1 MVSYLEER
9 IEWYDHNYRMG
20 NALITNQQY
29 DKLEANLYRV
39 NPNANYFN
47 KKSLLPL
54 PSLPKNEIKEFLK
67 GLLTDTRLI
76 IEPKIDGCAIALQY
90 IEGEL
95 VKAISRKGGDVTNK
109 IKDIPD
115 VPSKIKIKGL
125 LQVRGELYNPSEHRS
140 LSYSQKQSAAYLR
153 AADSKSDHLSF
164 CSFQIINGRL
174 NQHDSLQYLKKLGFT
189 IPEYK
194 SLNFTTQ
201 VEIYRK
207 QWLDKKLFNN
217 YPTDGIVVKLNSRK
231 LQLIREKSFDS
242 YKFWQ
247 MAIKY

>member
-9 IEWYDHNYRMG
+9 IEWYEHNYRMG

-39 NPNANYFN
+39 DPNANYFN

-90 IEGEL
+90 IKGEL

-109 IKDIPD
+109 IKEIPD

-125 LQVRGELYNPSEHRS
+125 FQVRGELYNPSEHKQP
-140 LSYSQKQSAAYLR
+140 YYPQK
-153 AADSKSDHLSF
+153 
-164 CSFQIINGRL
+164 
-174 NQHDSLQYLKKLGFT
+174 
-189 IPEYK
+189 
-194 SLNFTTQ
+194 
-201 VEIYRK
+201 
-207 QWLDKKLFNN
+207 
-217 YPTDGIVVKLNSRK
+217 
-231 LQLIREKSFDS
+231 
-242 YKFWQ
+242 
-247 MAIKY
+247 MAVA

>member
-1 MVSYLEER
+1 MVSYLKER
-9 IEWYDHNYRMG
+9 IEWYENNYRMG
-20 NALITNQQY
+20 NALISNQQY

-39 NPNANYFN
+39 DPNANYFN
-47 KKSLLPL
+47 EKSILPL

-67 GLLTDTRLI
+67 GLLNDTRLI

-95 VKAISRKGGDVTNK
+95 VKAISRKGADVTNK
-109 IKDIPD
+109 IKKIPD
-115 VPSKIKIKGL
+115 VPSKIKISGL
-125 LQVRGELYNPSEHRS
+125 FQVRGELYNPSEHEQP
-140 LSYSQKQSAAYLR
+140 SYSQKMAGAYLR
-153 AADSKSDHLSF
+153 DADSKSDHLSF

-207 QWLDKKLFNN
+207 QWLDKKLFTN

>member
-1 MVSYLEER
+1 M
-9 IEWYDHNYRMG
+9 
-20 NALITNQQY
+20 
-29 DKLEANLYRV
+29 
-39 NPNANYFN
+39 
-47 KKSLLPL
+47 PL

-90 IEGEL
+90 INGEL
-95 VKAISRKGGDVTNK
+95 IKAISRKGDEVTNK
-109 IKDIPD
+109 IKEISG

-125 LQVRGELYNPSEHRS
+125 FQVRGELYNPSEHEQP
-140 LSYSQKQSAAYLR
+140 SYSQRQAAAFIR
-153 AADSKSDHLSF
+153 AADSNSDHLSF

-174 NQHDSLQYLKKLGFT
+174 NQHDSLQFLKKLGFT

-207 QWLDKKLFNN
+207 PVSYTHLTL
-217 YPTDGIVVKLNSRK
+217 PTTPYV
-231 LQLIREKSFDS
+231 
-242 YKFWQ
+242 
-247 MAIKY
+247 